1 MATVDS
7 KVCSNCTTCGV
18 QAFKQLLE
26 RLEELELEVPL
37 VKSNLAKVLAQALV
51 HNLISV
57 ADVAQPLKNGT
68 HYPLFLLCLQ
78 HTHKL
83 KDKDWLAQAFTDSK
97 VELQHMLPG

>member
-1 MATVDS
+1 MIVRCART
-7 KVCSNCTTCGV
+7 V

-37 VKSNLAKVLAQALV
+37 VKSNSAKVLAQALV